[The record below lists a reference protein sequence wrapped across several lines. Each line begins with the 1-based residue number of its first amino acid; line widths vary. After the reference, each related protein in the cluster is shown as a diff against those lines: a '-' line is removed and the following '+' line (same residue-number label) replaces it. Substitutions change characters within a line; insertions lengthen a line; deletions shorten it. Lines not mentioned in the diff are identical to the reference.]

1 MQSRA
6 VDGGQDAVEVKDV
19 EPDEFTERL
28 TELSG
33 HAIVA
38 LASTLRHEMDSVDGE
53 LSWWRATIAIGAT
66 LKRHH
71 RSREAGLA
79 AHRASVAVLEAAD
92 RSTVAVSREDATLVA
107 RAASEV
113 ARALVADRGAPL
125 PHAATEVVL
134 APWHALVAA

>member
-1 MQSRA
+1 
-6 VDGGQDAVEVKDV
+6 V
-19 EPDEFTERL
+19 EPDEFMERL
-28 TELSG
+28 ADLNG

-38 LASTLRHEMDSVDGE
+38 LATTLRHEVASVDGE
-53 LSWWRATIAIGAT
+53 VAWWRATIAIGAT

-79 AHRASVAVLEAAD
+79 AHHASLAVLEAAH
-92 RSTVAVSREDATLVA
+92 RSPDPVTREDTTLVA

-125 PHAATEVVL
+125 PHAATDIVL
-134 APWHALVAA
+134 APWHLVVAA